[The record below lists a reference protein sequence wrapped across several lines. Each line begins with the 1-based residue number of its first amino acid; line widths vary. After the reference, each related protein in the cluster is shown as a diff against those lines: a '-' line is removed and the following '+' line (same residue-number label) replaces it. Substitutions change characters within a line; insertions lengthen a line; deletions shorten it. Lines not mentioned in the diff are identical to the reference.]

1 MSEHAKTS
9 PMKHA
14 MILAAGL
21 GTRMRPITD
30 RMPKPL
36 VEVAGRTLIDWTLDA
51 CRAGGVE
58 NAVVNVHYLADMM
71 EAHLR
76 SVPSPKITIS
86 DERDRILDS
95 GGGVLK
101 ALPHLGDGP
110 FFVLNAD
117 AIWIDGPRPS
127 LRRLQEHWDPET
139 MDILLLLAHSSTA
152 TGWGNR
158 GDFAMDQNGRLRR
171 TGRQEITPFV
181 YAGAGIWKPELFA
194 GRPEVFSLN
203 RLFDEAAEK
212 GRLHG
217 LRLDGI
223 WMHVGTPDAIPEAEA
238 AVGRSLR

>member
-1 MSEHAKTS
+1 MTETVKSTPITS
-9 PMKHA
+9 A

-30 RMPKPL
+30 HIPKPL
-36 VEVAGRTLIDWTLDA
+36 VEVAGRTLMDWTLDA

-58 NAVVNVHYLADMM
+58 QAVVNVHYLADLM
-71 EAHLR
+71 EAHLAR
-76 SVPSPKITIS
+76 IASPRITIS

-101 ALPHLGDGP
+101 ALPHLEQGP

-127 LRRLQEHWDPET
+127 LRRLAEHWDPDT

-158 GDFAMDQNGRLRR
+158 GDFAMDQDGRLTRA
-171 TGRQEITPFV
+171 GRQEITPFV
-181 YAGAGIWKPELFA
+181 YAGAGIWKPELFKD
-194 GRPEVFSLN
+194 RPEIFSLN

-217 LRLDGI
+217 LRLDGV

-238 AVGRSLR
+238 AVGRSSR